1 MNLKAI
7 IQKIASWF
15 KSETAAIEQR
25 VEIDVTQL
33 ESTIKADVAE
43 VRASAPTMTLDEIS
57 AELHQIY
64 ERAILMSTPAADTQ
78 AAVAT
83 TGNNVNTAVQLALAL
98 KAIDPSL
105 SVEAVQAA
113 TSAAL
118 TAAYP
123 VAAA

>member
-15 KSETAAIEQR
+15 KSEANA
-25 VEIDVTQL
+25 VEVKVVNVASSA
-33 ESTIKADVAE
+33 EADVA
-43 VRASAPTMTLDEIS
+43 S
-57 AELHQIY
+57 ELARLAALIP
-64 ERAILMSTPAADTQ
+64 EGPIKGLVMSTPAADTQ
-78 AAVAT
+78 AAAAT
-83 TGNNVNTAVQLALAL
+83 AGNNVNTAVQLALAL

-113 TSAAL
+113 TNAAL

-123 VAAA
+123 VAAAA